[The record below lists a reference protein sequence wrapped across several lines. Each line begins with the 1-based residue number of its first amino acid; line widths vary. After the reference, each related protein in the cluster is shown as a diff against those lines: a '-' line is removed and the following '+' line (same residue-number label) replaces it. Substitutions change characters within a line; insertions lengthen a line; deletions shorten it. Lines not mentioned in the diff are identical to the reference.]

1 MSTIKSFLKYALLII
16 VFAILSELLISA
28 SLQSSYK
35 DIKRKDNTSQVTI
48 SQAQA
53 QATLVNG
60 KIKGTI
66 VDDRKDN
73 LTGKYV
79 KITLYSKRDNEVG
92 KKYVPIETTDA
103 NKTQDFSL
111 YFEKQDVTSYDI
123 SIVNEKEGGE
133 LELIPKEMTKA
144 QIFVATLFTIMLIA

>member
-1 MSTIKSFLKYALLII
+1 MSTIKSFLKYALIII

-35 DIKRKDNTSQVTI
+35 DIKRKDNISQVTI
-48 SQAQA
+48 SQA

-92 KKYVPIETTDA
+92 KKYVPIETTDV

>member
-16 VFAILSELLISA
+16 MFAILSELLISA

-48 SQAQA
+48 SQA

-92 KKYVPIETTDA
+92 KKYIPIETTDV

-133 LELIPKEMTKA
+133 LELIPEEMTRA

>member
-1 MSTIKSFLKYALLII
+1 MDSVKTFLKYALIII

-35 DIKRKDNTSQVTI
+35 DIKRKDNISQVTI
-48 SQAQA
+48 SQA

-92 KKYVPIETTDA
+92 KKYVPIETTDV

-123 SIVNEKEGGE
+123 SIVNEKESGE

>member
-1 MSTIKSFLKYALLII
+1 MDRVKTFLKYALIII

-48 SQAQA
+48 SQA

-92 KKYVPIETTDA
+92 KKYVPIETTDV

>member
-53 QATLVNG
+53 TLVNG

-92 KKYVPIETTDA
+92 KKYVPIETTDV
-103 NKTQDFSL
+103 NKAQDFSL

>member
-53 QATLVNG
+53 TLVNG

-92 KKYVPIETTDA
+92 KKYVPIETTDV

>member
-53 QATLVNG
+53 TLVNG

-92 KKYVPIETTDA
+92 KKYIPIETTDV

-133 LELIPKEMTKA
+133 LEFIPEEMTRA

>member
-53 QATLVNG
+53 TLVNG
-60 KIKGTI
+60 KIKGII

-92 KKYVPIETTDA
+92 KKYVPIETTDV

-133 LELIPKEMTKA
+133 LELIPEEMTRA

>member
-1 MSTIKSFLKYALLII
+1 MDRVKTFLKYALIII

-35 DIKRKDNTSQVTI
+35 EIKRKDNTSQVTI
-48 SQAQA
+48 SQA

-92 KKYVPIETTDA
+92 KKYVPIETTDV

>member
-53 QATLVNG
+53 TLVNG

-92 KKYVPIETTDA
+92 KKYIPIETTDV

-133 LELIPKEMTKA
+133 LELIPEEMTRA

>member
-16 VFAILSELLISA
+16 VFALLSELLISA

-48 SQAQA
+48 SQA

-92 KKYVPIETTDA
+92 KKYIPIETTDV

-133 LELIPKEMTKA
+133 LELIPEEMTRA

>member
-53 QATLVNG
+53 TLVNG

-92 KKYVPIETTDA
+92 KKYIPIETTDV

-133 LELIPKEMTKA
+133 LEFIPEEMTRA
-144 QIFVATLFTIMLIA
+144 QIFVVTLFTIMLIA

>member
-1 MSTIKSFLKYALLII
+1 MDRVKTFLKYALIII

-35 DIKRKDNTSQVTI
+35 EIKRKDNTSQVTI
-48 SQAQA
+48 SQA

-92 KKYVPIETTDA
+92 KKYVPIETTDV

-111 YFEKQDVTSYDI
+111 YFEKQDVTAYDI

>member
-1 MSTIKSFLKYALLII
+1 MSTIKLFLKYALLII

-53 QATLVNG
+53 TLVNG

-92 KKYVPIETTDA
+92 KKYIPIETTDV

-133 LELIPKEMTKA
+133 LELIPEEMTRA

>member
-1 MSTIKSFLKYALLII
+1 MDRVKTFLKYALIII

-48 SQAQA
+48 SQA

-92 KKYVPIETTDA
+92 KKYVPIETTDVS
-103 NKTQDFSL
+103 KTQDFSL

>member
-1 MSTIKSFLKYALLII
+1 MSTIKSFLKYALIII
-16 VFAILSELLISA
+16 VFAILSEILISA

-35 DIKRKDNTSQVTI
+35 DIERKDNTSQVTI
-48 SQAQA
+48 SQA

-92 KKYVPIETTDA
+92 KKYVPIETTDV

>member
-53 QATLVNG
+53 TLVNG

-92 KKYVPIETTDA
+92 KKYVPIETTDV

-144 QIFVATLFTIMLIA
+144 QMFVATLFTIMLIA

>member
-35 DIKRKDNTSQVTI
+35 DIERKDNTSQVTI
-48 SQAQA
+48 SQA

-92 KKYVPIETTDA
+92 KKYVPIETTDV

-133 LELIPKEMTKA
+133 LEFIPEEMTRA

>member
-53 QATLVNG
+53 TSVNG

-92 KKYVPIETTDA
+92 KKYIPIETTDV

-133 LELIPKEMTKA
+133 LELIPEEMTRA

>member
-1 MSTIKSFLKYALLII
+1 MSTIKSFLKYALIII

-53 QATLVNG
+53 TLVNG

-66 VDDRKDN
+66 VDDRTDN

-92 KKYVPIETTDA
+92 KKYVPIETTDV

>member
-53 QATLVNG
+53 TSVNG

-92 KKYVPIETTDA
+92 KKYIPIETTDV

-133 LELIPKEMTKA
+133 LEFIPEEMTRA

>member
-35 DIKRKDNTSQVTI
+35 NIKRKDNTSQVTI
-48 SQAQA
+48 SQA

-92 KKYVPIETTDA
+92 KKYVPIETTDV

-133 LELIPKEMTKA
+133 LELIPKEMTKG

>member
-35 DIKRKDNTSQVTI
+35 EIKRKDNTSQVTI
-48 SQAQA
+48 SQA

-92 KKYVPIETTDA
+92 KKYVPIETTDV